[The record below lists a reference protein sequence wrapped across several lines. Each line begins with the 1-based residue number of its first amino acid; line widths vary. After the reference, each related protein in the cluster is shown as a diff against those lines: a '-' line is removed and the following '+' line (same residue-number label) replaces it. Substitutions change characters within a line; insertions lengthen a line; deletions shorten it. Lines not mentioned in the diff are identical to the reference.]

1 MTTALQTALADLDPG
16 SVAILG
22 LPWDES
28 SSFVGGAAEAPT
40 HIRQALHSP
49 ASNLACEAGV
59 DLATESRFRDL
70 GDLELDTAP
79 EAFDLITETV
89 DLVLS
94 RQARLLGLGG
104 DHSVTYPIVRA
115 YGRHFPRLNL
125 LHCDAHPDL
134 YDEFEGNRLSH
145 ACPFARIMEEGLVQ
159 RLVQV
164 GIRTMNPHQQA
175 QAERF
180 GVEVVSMHDW
190 TPDHDI
196 EFDGP
201 VYLSFDLDALDPAF
215 APGVAHREAG
225 GLSTRESL
233 RLIAQLRAPL
243 VGSDIVELNPSRD
256 SQDLTAVVAAK
267 LVKELAAR
275 MLDL

>member
-1 MTTALQTALADLDPG
+1 MTTRPLTSIEDLDPE
-16 SVAILG
+16 SVAMLG

-28 SSFVGGAAEAPT
+28 SSFVRGAAEAPPY
-40 HIRQALHSP
+40 IRQALHSP
-49 ASNLACEAGV
+49 ATNLACEAGV

-70 GDLELDTAP
+70 GDLELDRAP

-94 RQARLLGLGG
+94 RKARLLGLGG

-115 YGRHFPRLNL
+115 YARHFPRLNL
-125 LHCDAHPDL
+125 LHFDAHPDL
-134 YDEFEGNRLSH
+134 YDVFEGNRLSH

-164 GIRTMNPHQQA
+164 GIRAMNPHQQA

-180 GVEVVSMHDW
+180 GVELVSMHDW
-190 TPDHDI
+190 PPDHDI
-196 EFDGP
+196 DFDGP

-233 RLIAQLRAPL
+233 RLIGRLRAPL
-243 VGSDIVELNPSRD
+243 VGADIVELNPSRD
-256 SQDLTAVVAAK
+256 VQDLTAVVAAK

-275 MLDL
+275 MLEL

>member
-1 MTTALQTALADLDPG
+1 MTTRPLTSIEDLEPG

-28 SSFVGGAAEAPT
+28 SSFVRGAADAPP

-49 ASNLACEAGV
+49 ATNLACEAGV
-59 DLATESRFRDL
+59 DLATERRFRDL
-70 GDLELDTAP
+70 GDLELDTAT
-79 EAFDLITETV
+79 EAFDHITETV

-94 RQARLLGLGG
+94 RKARLLGLGG

-115 YGRHFPRLNL
+115 YARHFPRLNL
-125 LHCDAHPDL
+125 LHFDAHPDL
-134 YDEFEGNRLSH
+134 YDVFAGNRLSH

-164 GIRTMNPHQQA
+164 GIRTINPHQQS

-180 GVEVVSMHDW
+180 DVEVVSIDDW
-190 TPDHDI
+190 PPDHDLD
-196 EFDGP
+196 FDGP

-233 RLIAQLRAPL
+233 RLIGRLRAPL
-243 VGSDIVELNPSRD
+243 VGADIVELNPSRD
-256 SQDLTAVVAAK
+256 AQDLTAVVAAK

-275 MLDL
+275 MLEL

>member
-1 MTTALQTALADLDPG
+1 MTTRPLTSIEDLEPG

-28 SSFVGGAAEAPT
+28 SSFVRGAAEAPP

-49 ASNLACEAGV
+49 ATNLACEAGV
-59 DLATESRFRDL
+59 DLATERRFRDL

-79 EAFDLITETV
+79 EAFDHITETV
-89 DLVLS
+89 GLVLS
-94 RQARLLGLGG
+94 RKARLLGLGG

-115 YGRHFPRLNL
+115 YARHFDRLNL
-125 LHCDAHPDL
+125 LHFDAHPDL
-134 YDEFEGNRLSH
+134 YDELEGNRLSH

-164 GIRTMNPHQQA
+164 GIRTINPHQQA

-180 GVEVVSMHDW
+180 GVEVVSMRDW
-190 TPDHDI
+190 PPGHDI
-196 EFDGP
+196 DFDGP

-215 APGVAHREAG
+215 APAVAHREAG

-233 RLIAQLRAPL
+233 RLIGRLRAPL
-243 VGSDIVELNPSRD
+243 VGADIVELNPSRD
-256 SQDLTAVVAAK
+256 VQDLTAVVAAK

-275 MLDL
+275 MLEL